1 MNQEVQEQSAEEPKV
16 NVLKNKFMKK
26 IVKAAVTGK
35 KSEKILGSVSAA
47 DLLEKVQSQ
56 IEKLTPNRFMEN
68 RLNKNSSVV
77 ESRASD
83 KK

>member
-35 KSEKILGSVSAA
+35 KSQKILGSVSAA
-47 DLLEKVQSQ
+47 DLLEKV
-56 IEKLTPNRFMEN
+56 
-68 RLNKNSSVV
+68 
-77 ESRASD
+77 
-83 KK
+83 